1 MGNERPGLAQAE
13 LQLPEE
19 SLALAHPQVHP
30 KSLFDKGGQG
40 FSIPEMGAQPIN
52 FRRVPQGAANRQE
65 LGLVERRWPTRA
77 FGFCQTCEA
86 SLDKL
91 FNPIL
96 YGARGVAEALRDLGA
111 SQALRH

>member
-13 LQLPEE
+13 LQLPKE
-19 SLALAHPQVHP
+19 SLALAHPQVNP
-30 KSLFDKGGQG
+30 ESLFDKGGQG
-40 FSIPEMGAQPIN
+40 FAIPEMGAQPIN
-52 FRRVPQGAANRQE
+52 FRGVPQGAANLQE
-65 LGLVERRWPTRA
+65 LGLVERRWPTRT

-91 FNPIL
+91 FNLIL
-96 YGARGVAEALRDLGA
+96 YSARGIAEALRDFGA

>member
-13 LQLPEE
+13 TQLPKE

-30 KSLFDKGGQG
+30 ESLFDKGGQG
-40 FSIPEMGAQPIN
+40 LTIPEVGSQPIN
-52 FRRVPQGAANRQE
+52 LRRVPQGAANRQE
-65 LGLVERRWPTRA
+65 LGLIERWWPTWA

-96 YGARGVAEALRDLGA
+96 HGPRGITQALRDLGA
-111 SQALRH
+111 SQTLRH